1 MWPRLHLLLQSGNL
15 HVDCQLCFGWCFQE
29 FYRCEVIVDL
39 QRRLASG
46 STTGTAVKA
55 ASAEGTVIST
65 ATTPRADTKGA
76 VKNAAAATAPAPAP
90 APAPVASDFSQL
102 NFDHIGKKQA
112 KSGKKAPAAGAAQ
125 PGRTATAGRGGRG
138 ASAANTTGG
147 AAGIAQGVTA
157 PAEEDAFKEERKRIR
172 NIIKTFDG
180 AITHLRALIKAG
192 LNCLYGIQHS
202 GVSSGSSGTGGLSC
216 GVGASSQLLLIVDL
230 GKDPRYI
237 SSRAGSS
244 MLCPFHARGV
254 YFVIE
259 SYLFPSEQY
268 IEQQLQGAREKG
280 LTVGATDSALLL
292 RCCRRRHNRFG
303 GVLGEAGH
311 FEHLVDAYREHFTQV
326 SVQRNMTIISC

>member
-1 MWPRLHLLLQSGNL
+1 
-15 HVDCQLCFGWCFQE
+15 
-29 FYRCEVIVDL
+29 VDL
-39 QRRLASG
+39 QRRLAAG
-46 STTGTAVKA
+46 SAPGTPLKP
-55 ASAEGTVIST
+55 ASAEGTAIST
-65 ATTPRADTKGA
+65 ATTPRADKKGA
-76 VKNAAAATAPAPAP
+76 VKNAAAAAVPAPVP
-90 APAPVASDFSQL
+90 APVPVASDFSQL

-112 KSGKKAPAAGAAQ
+112 KGGKKAPAAGTVQ
-125 PGRTATAGRGGRG
+125 PGSAVTAGRSARG

-147 AAGIAQGVTA
+147 AAGIAQGV
-157 PAEEDAFKEERKRIR
+157 PPSAEEDAFKEERKRIR

-202 GVSSGSSGTGGLSC
+202 GHGAGSSGGLST
-216 GVGASSQLLLIVDL
+216 GVGTSSQLLLIVDL

-311 FEHLVDAYREHFTQV
+311 FEHLVDTYREHFTLV
-326 SVQRNMTIISC
+326 SVQCNLAVMSC

>member
-1 MWPRLHLLLQSGNL
+1 
-15 HVDCQLCFGWCFQE
+15 
-29 FYRCEVIVDL
+29 VDL

-46 STTGTAVKA
+46 STTGTAAKPLTV
-55 ASAEGTVIST
+55 EGTIIST
-65 ATTPRADTKGA
+65 ATTPRADKKGA
-76 VKNAAAATAPAPAP
+76 VKNAAAAAVPAPVP
-90 APAPVASDFSQL
+90 APVPVASDFSQL

-112 KSGKKAPAAGAAQ
+112 KGGKKAPTAGAAQ
-125 PGRTATAGRGGRG
+125 PGSTATAARGGRG
-138 ASAANTTGG
+138 ASAANTAGG
-147 AAGIAQGVTA
+147 AVGIAQGVTSSST
-157 PAEEDAFKEERKRIR
+157 EEDAFKEERKRIR
-172 NIIKTFDG
+172 NIIKAFDG
-180 AITHLRALIKAG
+180 AITHLRALVKAG

-202 GVSSGSSGTGGLSC
+202 GSSAGSTGGLST
-216 GVGASSQLLLIVDL
+216 GVGTSSQLLLIVDL

-280 LTVGATDSALLL
+280 LTVGATDPALLL

-326 SVQRNMTIISC
+326 SILL